1 MASPRK
7 DCETSAKEL
16 HHGFFSGCKGCQA
29 RAAARSPW
37 YFYSKQAGRQTEQYR
52 GLLATLGLT
61 HEQVK
66 AAEAADYLTTKGK
79 Q

>member
-1 MASPRK
+1 MGCEDCAAS
-7 DCETSAKEL
+7 AQAM
-16 HHGFFSGCKGCQA
+16 HHGFRSGCKGCQA

-61 HEQVK
+61 HDQVK
-66 AAEAADYLTTKGK
+66 AAEAADYMTKRTGS
-79 Q
+79 

>member
-1 MASPRK
+1 MTCK
-7 DCETSAKEL
+7 DCEASAKEL
-16 HHGFFSGCKGCQA
+16 HHGFTSACKGCQA
-29 RAAARSPW
+29 RAAARGPA
-37 YFYSKQAGRQTEQYR
+37 YFESKRAGRLTEPYR
-52 GLLATLGLT
+52 GLLAALGLT